1 MTDKQRKTLRYFLIA
16 TVILAMLFVSSKHS
30 NIQKQE
36 VLKHDASATAFAMSN
51 TGESL
56 TVPGFSKIRFKAG
69 EKYQSIFLSNPAGN
83 GADLSIT
90 MIVDGITVYQSGLI
104 APGECIKE
112 IELVTP
118 LETGNYDCIVEY
130 RFYTDGVQL
139 NGVKNKCEM
148 EVCR

>member
-1 MTDKQRKTLRYFLIA
+1 MTDRQRKTMRYVLVA
-16 TVILAMLFVSSKHS
+16 AVILAILFVSSRYS
-30 NIQKQE
+30 NVQKQE
-36 VLKHDASATAFAMSN
+36 ALKHDASATAFAMNN

-69 EKYQSIFLSNPAGN
+69 ETTQTTFLSNPVGN
-83 GADLSIT
+83 SADLAIT
-90 MIVDGITVYQSGLI
+90 LIVDGITVYQSGLI

-112 IELVTP
+112 IKLVTP

-148 EVCR
+148 EVYK